1 VLLALLVASSCI
13 NYVDRGNLSV
23 AAATLSFRA
32 DLGLGDENL
41 GILFSM
47 FFVTYAAC
55 QILAGWLIDKY
66 NVFVVY
72 TLGFV
77 LWSAATIFTGFV
89 GSFAG
94 LLMFRLLL
102 GASEAVAYPAYS
114 KIITARFVEQER
126 GFANS
131 LIDGGTRIGPAIG
144 VLAGGLIAARYGWR
158 MVFVVI
164 GLAGTLWLLPWCWL
178 LWRGTGGVEARAR
191 IAPAGPGFG
200 EILRQRQAWGTF
212 LGLFCLNYSWYFVLS
227 WLPSYLTQERHYS
240 TRMMAWYGSLPFW
253 GLAVMIVISGWTSDR
268 FIRRGASPT
277 KVRLSMLAGGL
288 MLNALMIPAY
298 LIQDQAI
305 SMALLVVACL
315 ALGVATSNLFAVSQT
330 LAGREGVGKWIGL
343 QNGMGNIA
351 GVLSPYLTGVIANRL
366 GSFFLAFVAA
376 SAVAVVG
383 GLSYWLI
390 VRRVE
395 PIEWGQ
401 ASTR

>member
-1 VLLALLVASSCI
+1 MALSIGATVRRGQWVLLALLVASSCI

-32 DLGLGDENL
+32 DLGLSDENL

-131 LIDGGTRIGPAIG
+131 LIDGGTRFA
-144 VLAGGLIAARYGWR
+144 
-158 MVFVVI
+158 
-164 GLAGTLWLLPWCWL
+164 
-178 LWRGTGGVEARAR
+178 
-191 IAPAGPGFG
+191 
-200 EILRQRQAWGTF
+200 F
-212 LGLFCLNYSWYFVLS
+212 LGDV
-227 WLPSYLTQERHYS
+227 
-240 TRMMAWYGSLPFW
+240 FW
-253 GLAVMIVISGWTSDR
+253 VPKGVPMIS
-268 FIRRGASPT
+268 
-277 KVRLSMLAGGL
+277 
-288 MLNALMIPAY
+288 
-298 LIQDQAI
+298 AI
-305 SMALLVVACL
+305 SL
-315 ALGVATSNLFAVSQT
+315 
-330 LAGREGVGKWIGL
+330 
-343 QNGMGNIA
+343 
-351 GVLSPYLTGVIANRL
+351 
-366 GSFFLAFVAA
+366 
-376 SAVAVVG
+376 
-383 GLSYWLI
+383 
-390 VRRVE
+390 
-395 PIEWGQ
+395 
-401 ASTR
+401 